1 MMNTPARTRTARIAL
16 LVAIGLWAA
25 LFTTAPAIAGD
36 GAIDSTEARAPML
49 ALVAPT
55 IPISESDAKD
65 AHTDFVR
72 RLDSVNSAVGKC
84 QILLDGKA
92 ASILN
97 GLRQKPGGSL
107 FTTPE
112 TVDQLDEVLGSPVD
126 ASQFELELCAQIRDW
141 QGGAKHHGAPPNALA
156 PIGRSLSKCLSALN
170 AVGPNAAGTAVLQRL
185 NRGIGSETFTSRASL
200 TALEQAV
207 GRDLGITSKDFE
219 TCVDAYAV
227 HTRVEH
233 VFLGDNPPPC
243 NDNQQFC
250 QGTAGNPICC
260 DSNEVCGFVCGA
272 RGVCFAACQAK
283 WCFPGDS
290 TVRTETGVTKAMR
303 DVRIGD
309 RLLVAR
315 PDGTLGYE
323 DVYLNTH
330 KDGASSAP
338 FVALSLASGRS
349 LTLSPR
355 HFIPVAAGEDRT
367 WQGRVER
374 GADEIRPGDLVW
386 SQGEDGRVVLD
397 RVARTEI
404 RVAVGAYNPLT
415 MNGTIV
421 VDGVVASAH
430 SDWFL
435 DGIVSP
441 SVQARVYQA
450 ILAPARGAYWAL
462 GPTRMEAITEDWGVV
477 DFVRTATTPSDRA
490 VRLSWAWPLFVALTA
505 LGVAA
510 AWWRGRPVTR

>member
-1 MMNTPARTRTARIAL
+1 MMARTAQIGL

-25 LFTTAPAIAGD
+25 LCARAPAIAAD
-36 GAIDSTEARAPML
+36 GAIGPTEAQASLLAP
-49 ALVAPT
+49 VAST
-55 IPISESDAKD
+55 SPISGGDAKN
-65 AHTDFVR
+65 AYADFVR

-84 QILLDGKA
+84 QVLLDGPA
-92 ASILN
+92 AGILN

-107 FTTPE
+107 FTTSE
-112 TVDQLDEVLGSPVD
+112 TVDQLSAALGGPVD
-126 ASQFELELCAQIRDW
+126 ADQFDLELCAQIRDE
-141 QGGAKHHGAPPNALA
+141 QGGAKPHGAPPSALA
-156 PIGRSLSKCLSALN
+156 PIGTSLSKCLSALN
-170 AVGPNAAGTAVLQRL
+170 AVGPNAAGTAVLQGLSRA
-185 NRGIGSETFTSRASL
+185 IASETFTSRGSL

-207 GRDLGITSKDFE
+207 GRDLGITPTDFE

-227 HTRVEH
+227 HARVEH
-233 VFLGDNPPPC
+233 IVLGDNPPPC
-243 NDNQQFC
+243 NSNQDFC

-260 DSNEVCGFVCGA
+260 DSSNEVCDIVCGA
-272 RGVCFAACQAK
+272 RGACFAGCQPK
-283 WCFPGDS
+283 WCFPGDA
-290 TVRTETGVTKAMR
+290 TVRTEAGATKAMR

-355 HFIPVAAGEDRT
+355 HFIPVAGRDDRT

-397 RVARTEI
+397 RVVRAEV

-415 MNGTIV
+415 MNGTII
-421 VDGVVASAH
+421 VDGVVSSAH

-441 SVQARVYQA
+441 SVQARVYQV
-450 ILAPARGAYWAL
+450 ILAPARVAYWAL
-462 GPTRMEAITEDWGVV
+462 GPTRMEMITEDWGVV

-490 VRLSWAWPLFVALTA
+490 VRLSWAWPLVAVLTA

-510 AWWRGRPVTR
+510 AVWRRRPVAR